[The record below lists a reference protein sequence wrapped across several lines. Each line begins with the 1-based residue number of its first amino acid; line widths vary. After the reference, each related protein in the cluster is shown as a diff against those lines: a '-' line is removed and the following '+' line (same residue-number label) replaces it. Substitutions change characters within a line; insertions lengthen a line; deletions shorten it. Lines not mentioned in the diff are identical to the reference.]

1 MDKYEYNLKLEE
13 ITKLADQGYY
23 EDAADIID
31 TIDWRRVRN
40 VRTLCMIS
48 EIYEEVGR
56 LQDSKALLL
65 RAYRK
70 SQAVR
75 SILFH
80 LTEISVKLREFDDAA
95 EFYSEFVEAAP
106 HDNSRYLLKYM
117 IYRGRGAAIED
128 QIEILEEYN
137 QKEYTEKY
145 AYELAKLYYRAG
157 QKEKCVDAC
166 DDLVVWFRQG
176 KYVIRALE
184 LKQRIKALTP
194 VQQAIYDNRNEA
206 TMPKAEM
213 VENVAPDLEKAI
225 LENMPESSKE
235 VITDDVISVT
245 EKEIAQSVAEHTAEK
260 EENDDYGIFAA
271 FSENQEKTDQEEQ
284 DFHKELPVTT
294 PEKTVDNEN
303 AAEKAA
309 DDAEVDEKIVDDA
322 DSEAENVS
330 KEKADAAGQDAPAK
344 ADKKYEFNTEDLQA
358 ELAKSMRD
366 ILSGIQRKPDESDII
381 EPMNDVTAEAEEAAE
396 EVPAEEI
403 KRNNIDDILL
413 SMSLAQKE
421 AAIAA
426 VLGKKVGESVEA
438 EAEQTEV
445 QEEVEAEAEPQVE
458 EAAEPQP
465 QEELEVEPQIEKV
478 EAPVEE
484 AVESE
489 PEVEVQPVEEVV
501 EAEAEQPE
509 VQEEVEAETEPQ
521 VEEATEPQPEEEL
534 EVEVQPVEAE
544 AEQPEE
550 TQQIEEVVEVE
561 PEVGE
566 LEAKAEPQV
575 EEVVEPQP
583 ETEVKEAAVED
594 ASAKKAALG
603 NTRDIAK
610 EIEAELEKQAAEL
623 EKQEKEKQAEKAAEK
638 EKEAKKEAAPV
649 KEEDVAPTDL
659 TEEQKYNFSYFAT
672 VAGLSQQIAS
682 ALYMVMK
689 KMKSTDQ
696 TSRVGNLIILGA
708 EGSGKST
715 LGIRFAKTI
724 SEEKGEESV
733 KIAKIYAEDFNKKD
747 IPSTVAKIA
756 GGTLI
761 IEEAGDLDD
770 AVVEQLSKAME
781 FRTDALLV
789 VLEDEKKY
797 LKELFE
803 KHPDFAEKFTSE
815 IVIPVFTNDEL
826 VEFGRTYAYEEDYT
840 IDEEAIPT
848 LYERISELQ
857 EAGRPVTVID
867 VKEIVDE
874 AIRQSEKIGFRKL
887 SMVLSKKRYDAD
899 DRVILYEKDFR

>member
-260 EENDDYGIFAA
+260 EENDNYGIFAA

-294 PEKTVDNEN
+294 PEKTVDDEN

-330 KEKADAAGQDAPAK
+330 KEKADAVGQDAPAK

-381 EPMNDVTAEAEEAAE
+381 EPMNDVTAEAEEATE

-426 VLGKKVGESVEA
+426 VLGKKVEA
-438 EAEQTEV
+438 EPQPVKATESHVEEVAEVEPETEV
-445 QEEVEAEAEPQVE
+445 ELAEKIVEVAPEVEPQVE
-458 EAAEPQP
+458 EVAEA
-465 QEELEVEPQIEKV
+465 ELEEAAPIEKV
-478 EAPVEE
+478 IEE
-484 AVESE
+484 VAE
-489 PEVEVQPVEEVV
+489 PEETPQVEEVV
-501 EAEAEQPE
+501 EAEQ
-509 VQEEVEAETEPQ
+509 
-521 VEEATEPQPEEEL
+521 
-534 EVEVQPVEAE
+534 EVEVQPIEAE
-544 AEQPEE
+544 AEHLEE
-550 TQQIEEVVEVE
+550 TEVPAEV
-561 PEVGE
+561 
-566 LEAKAEPQV
+566 EPQV
-575 EEVVEPQP
+575 EEVAEAEPEVKVQPIEEVAESKLVEEVSQAEP
-583 ETEVKEAAVED
+583 ETEVKEDAAEG

-623 EKQEKEKQAEKAAEK
+623 EKQEKEKQAEKEK
-638 EKEAKKEAAPV
+638 GEKKEAASV
-649 KEEDVAPTDL
+649 KEEDAVPTDL

-848 LYERISELQ
+848 LYDRISELQ

>member
-75 SILFH
+75 NILFH

-260 EENDDYGIFAA
+260 EENDDYGIFAV
-271 FSENQEKTDQEEQ
+271 FSENQEKTDQEER

-426 VLGKKVGESVEA
+426 VLGKKV
-438 EAEQTEV
+438 
-445 QEEVEAEAEPQVE
+445 EAEPQPVK
-458 EAAEPQP
+458 AAE
-465 QEELEVEPQIEKV
+465 
-478 EAPVEE
+478 
-484 AVESE
+484 SH
-489 PEVEVQPVEEVV
+489 VEEV
-501 EAEAEQPE
+501 A
-509 VQEEVEAETEPQ
+509 
-521 VEEATEPQPEEEL
+521 
-534 EVEVQPVEAE
+534 
-544 AEQPEE
+544 
-550 TQQIEEVVEVE
+550 EVE
-561 PEVGE
+561 PETEVE
-566 LEAKAEPQV
+566 LAEKIVEVAPEVEPQV
-575 EEVVEPQP
+575 EEVAEAEQEVEVQPIEEVAEVSQAEP
-583 ETEVKEAAVED
+583 ETEVKEDAAEG

-623 EKQEKEKQAEKAAEK
+623 EKQEKEKQAEKEK
-638 EKEAKKEAAPV
+638 EEKKEAASV
-649 KEEDVAPTDL
+649 KEEDAAPTDL

-803 KHPDFAEKFTSE
+803 KHPNFAEKFTSE

-848 LYERISELQ
+848 LYDRISELQ

>member
-284 DFHKELPVTT
+284 DFHKELLVTT

-438 EAEQTEV
+438 EAEQQPEV
-445 QEEVEAEAEPQVE
+445 QADVKAETEPQVE

-465 QEELEVEPQIEKV
+465 Q
-478 EAPVEE
+478 
-484 AVESE
+484 
-489 PEVEVQPVEEVV
+489 
-501 EAEAEQPE
+501 
-509 VQEEVEAETEPQ
+509 
-521 VEEATEPQPEEEL
+521 EEL

-815 IVIPVFTNDEL
+815 IVIPVLTNDEL

>member
-75 SILFH
+75 NILFH

-271 FSENQEKTDQEEQ
+271 FSENQEKTDQEER

-426 VLGKKVGESVEA
+426 VLGKKVEA
-438 EAEQTEV
+438 EPQPVKAAESHVEEVAEVEPETEV
-445 QEEVEAEAEPQVE
+445 ELAEKIVEVAPEVEPQVE
-458 EAAEPQP
+458 EVAEAEP
-465 QEELEVEPQIEKV
+465 EEAAPIEKV
-478 EAPVEE
+478 IEE
-484 AVESE
+484 VAE
-489 PEVEVQPVEEVV
+489 PEETPEVEEVV
-501 EAEAEQPE
+501 EAEQ
-509 VQEEVEAETEPQ
+509 
-521 VEEATEPQPEEEL
+521 
-534 EVEVQPVEAE
+534 
-544 AEQPEE
+544 
-550 TQQIEEVVEVE
+550 
-561 PEVGE
+561 
-566 LEAKAEPQV
+566 
-575 EEVVEPQP
+575 
-583 ETEVKEAAVED
+583 
-594 ASAKKAALG
+594 
-603 NTRDIAK
+603 
-610 EIEAELEKQAAEL
+610 ELEKQAAEL
-623 EKQEKEKQAEKAAEK
+623 EKQEKEKQAEKEK
-638 EKEAKKEAAPV
+638 EEKKEVASV
-649 KEEDVAPTDL
+649 KEEDAAPTDL

-848 LYERISELQ
+848 LYDRISELQ

>member
-75 SILFH
+75 NILFH

-260 EENDDYGIFAA
+260 EENDDYGIFAV
-271 FSENQEKTDQEEQ
+271 FSENQEKTDQEER

-426 VLGKKVGESVEA
+426 VLGKKV
-438 EAEQTEV
+438 
-445 QEEVEAEAEPQVE
+445 EAEPQPVK
-458 EAAEPQP
+458 AAE
-465 QEELEVEPQIEKV
+465 
-478 EAPVEE
+478 
-484 AVESE
+484 SH
-489 PEVEVQPVEEVV
+489 VEEV
-501 EAEAEQPE
+501 A
-509 VQEEVEAETEPQ
+509 
-521 VEEATEPQPEEEL
+521 
-534 EVEVQPVEAE
+534 
-544 AEQPEE
+544 
-550 TQQIEEVVEVE
+550 EVE
-561 PEVGE
+561 PETEVE
-566 LEAKAEPQV
+566 LAEKIVEVAPEVEPQV
-575 EEVVEPQP
+575 EEVAEAEPEEAAPIEEVAEVSQADP
-583 ETEVKEAAVED
+583 ETEVKEDAAEGT
-594 ASAKKAALG
+594 SAKKAALG

-623 EKQEKEKQAEKAAEK
+623 EKQEKEKQAEKEK
-638 EKEAKKEAAPV
+638 EEKKEAASV
-649 KEEDVAPTDL
+649 KEEDAVPTDL

-682 ALYMVMK
+682 ALHMVMK

-848 LYERISELQ
+848 LYDRISELQ

>member
-75 SILFH
+75 NILFH

-157 QKEKCVDAC
+157 QKEKCVDTC

-426 VLGKKVGESVEA
+426 VLGKKV
-438 EAEQTEV
+438 
-445 QEEVEAEAEPQVE
+445 EAEPQPVK
-458 EAAEPQP
+458 AAE
-465 QEELEVEPQIEKV
+465 
-478 EAPVEE
+478 
-484 AVESE
+484 SH
-489 PEVEVQPVEEVV
+489 VEEV
-501 EAEAEQPE
+501 A
-509 VQEEVEAETEPQ
+509 
-521 VEEATEPQPEEEL
+521 
-534 EVEVQPVEAE
+534 
-544 AEQPEE
+544 
-550 TQQIEEVVEVE
+550 EVE
-561 PEVGE
+561 PETEVE
-566 LEAKAEPQV
+566 LAEKIVEVAPEVEPQV
-575 EEVVEPQP
+575 EEVVEAEQEVEVQPIEEVAEVSQAEP
-583 ETEVKEAAVED
+583 ETEVKEDAAEG

-623 EKQEKEKQAEKAAEK
+623 EKQEKEKQAEKEK
-638 EKEAKKEAAPV
+638 EEKKEAASV
-649 KEEDVAPTDL
+649 KEEDAAPTDL

>member
-294 PEKTVDNEN
+294 PEKTVDNE
-303 AAEKAA
+303 
-309 DDAEVDEKIVDDA
+309 
-322 DSEAENVS
+322 
-330 KEKADAAGQDAPAK
+330 QRMM
-344 ADKKYEFNTEDLQA
+344 QR
-358 ELAKSMRD
+358 SMRKLWMTQ
-366 ILSGIQRKPDESDII
+366 IPKRK
-381 EPMNDVTAEAEEAAE
+381 TYQK
-396 EVPAEEI
+396 
-403 KRNNIDDILL
+403 KRQ
-413 SMSLAQKE
+413 M
-421 AAIAA
+421 
-426 VLGKKVGESVEA
+426 
-438 EAEQTEV
+438 
-445 QEEVEAEAEPQVE
+445 
-458 EAAEPQP
+458 
-465 QEELEVEPQIEKV
+465 
-478 EAPVEE
+478 
-484 AVESE
+484 
-489 PEVEVQPVEEVV
+489 QPV
-501 EAEAEQPE
+501 
-509 VQEEVEAETEPQ
+509 
-521 VEEATEPQPEEEL
+521 
-534 EVEVQPVEAE
+534 
-544 AEQPEE
+544 
-550 TQQIEEVVEVE
+550 
-561 PEVGE
+561 
-566 LEAKAEPQV
+566 
-575 EEVVEPQP
+575 
-583 ETEVKEAAVED
+583 
-594 ASAKKAALG
+594 
-603 NTRDIAK
+603 RMHR
-610 EIEAELEKQAAEL
+610 
-623 EKQEKEKQAEKAAEK
+623 
-638 EKEAKKEAAPV
+638 
-649 KEEDVAPTDL
+649 
-659 TEEQKYNFSYFAT
+659 QKRIKN
-672 VAGLSQQIAS
+672 
-682 ALYMVMK
+682 M
-689 KMKSTDQ
+689 
-696 TSRVGNLIILGA
+696 NLIQKTFRQNLQRVC
-708 EGSGKST
+708 
-715 LGIRFAKTI
+715 GIF
-724 SEEKGEESV
+724 S
-733 KIAKIYAEDFNKKD
+733 
-747 IPSTVAKIA
+747 
-756 GGTLI
+756 
-761 IEEAGDLDD
+761 
-770 AVVEQLSKAME
+770 
-781 FRTDALLV
+781 
-789 VLEDEKKY
+789 
-797 LKELFE
+797 
-803 KHPDFAEKFTSE
+803 
-815 IVIPVFTNDEL
+815 PVFRENRMR
-826 VEFGRTYAYEEDYT
+826 V
-840 IDEEAIPT
+840 T
-848 LYERISELQ
+848 LSNR
-857 EAGRPVTVID
+857 
-867 VKEIVDE
+867 
-874 AIRQSEKIGFRKL
+874 
-887 SMVLSKKRYDAD
+887 
-899 DRVILYEKDFR
+899 

>member
-260 EENDDYGIFAA
+260 EENDNYGIFAA

-426 VLGKKVGESVEA
+426 VLGKKVGAEPQPVKAAESHVEEVA
-438 EAEQTEV
+438 EVEPETEV
-445 QEEVEAEAEPQVE
+445 ELAEKIVEVAPEVEPQVE
-458 EAAEPQP
+458 EVAEA
-465 QEELEVEPQIEKV
+465 ELEEAAPIEKV
-478 EAPVEE
+478 IEE
-484 AVESE
+484 VAE
-489 PEVEVQPVEEVV
+489 PEETSQVEEVV
-501 EAEAEQPE
+501 EAEQ
-509 VQEEVEAETEPQ
+509 
-521 VEEATEPQPEEEL
+521 

-544 AEQPEE
+544 AEHLEE
-550 TQQIEEVVEVE
+550 TEVPAEV
-561 PEVGE
+561 
-566 LEAKAEPQV
+566 EPQV
-575 EEVVEPQP
+575 EEVVEAEQEVEVQPIEEVAESELVEEVSQVEP
-583 ETEVKEAAVED
+583 ETEVKEATAED

-815 IVIPVFTNDEL
+815 IVIPVLTNDEL

-857 EAGRPVTVID
+857 EVGRPVTVID

>member
-75 SILFH
+75 NILFH

-438 EAEQTEV
+438 EAEQ
-445 QEEVEAEAEPQVE
+445 
-458 EAAEPQP
+458 
-465 QEELEVEPQIEKV
+465 
-478 EAPVEE
+478 
-484 AVESE
+484 
-489 PEVEVQPVEEVV
+489 
-501 EAEAEQPE
+501 QPE
-509 VQEEVEAETEPQ
+509 VQADVKAETEPQ
-521 VEEATEPQPEEEL
+521 VEEAAPH
-534 EVEVQPVEAE
+534 
-544 AEQPEE
+544 
-550 TQQIEEVVEVE
+550 
-561 PEVGE
+561 
-566 LEAKAEPQV
+566 V
-575 EEVVEPQP
+575 EEATETKP
-583 ETEVKEAAVED
+583 EAV
-594 ASAKKAALG
+594 
-603 NTRDIAK
+603 
-610 EIEAELEKQAAEL
+610 
-623 EKQEKEKQAEKAAEK
+623 
-638 EKEAKKEAAPV
+638 
-649 KEEDVAPTDL
+649 
-659 TEEQKYNFSYFAT
+659 
-672 VAGLSQQIAS
+672 
-682 ALYMVMK
+682 
-689 KMKSTDQ
+689 
-696 TSRVGNLIILGA
+696 
-708 EGSGKST
+708 
-715 LGIRFAKTI
+715 
-724 SEEKGEESV
+724 
-733 KIAKIYAEDFNKKD
+733 
-747 IPSTVAKIA
+747 
-756 GGTLI
+756 
-761 IEEAGDLDD
+761 
-770 AVVEQLSKAME
+770 
-781 FRTDALLV
+781 
-789 VLEDEKKY
+789 
-797 LKELFE
+797 
-803 KHPDFAEKFTSE
+803 
-815 IVIPVFTNDEL
+815 
-826 VEFGRTYAYEEDYT
+826 
-840 IDEEAIPT
+840 
-848 LYERISELQ
+848 
-857 EAGRPVTVID
+857 
-867 VKEIVDE
+867 
-874 AIRQSEKIGFRKL
+874 
-887 SMVLSKKRYDAD
+887 
-899 DRVILYEKDFR
+899 

>member
-245 EKEIAQSVAEHTAEK
+245 EKEIAQSVAENTAEK
-260 EENDDYGIFAA
+260 EETDDDGLFAA

-426 VLGKKVGESVEA
+426 VLGKKV
-438 EAEQTEV
+438 
-445 QEEVEAEAEPQVE
+445 EAEPQPVK
-458 EAAEPQP
+458 AAE
-465 QEELEVEPQIEKV
+465 
-478 EAPVEE
+478 
-484 AVESE
+484 SH
-489 PEVEVQPVEEVV
+489 VEEV
-501 EAEAEQPE
+501 A
-509 VQEEVEAETEPQ
+509 
-521 VEEATEPQPEEEL
+521 
-534 EVEVQPVEAE
+534 
-544 AEQPEE
+544 
-550 TQQIEEVVEVE
+550 EVE
-561 PEVGE
+561 PETEVE
-566 LEAKAEPQV
+566 LAEKIVEVAPEVEPQV
-575 EEVVEPQP
+575 EEVAEAEQEVEVQPIEEVAEVSQAEP
-583 ETEVKEAAVED
+583 ETEVKEDAAEG

-623 EKQEKEKQAEKAAEK
+623 EKQEKEKQAEKEK
-638 EKEAKKEAAPV
+638 EEKKEAASV
-649 KEEDVAPTDL
+649 KEEDAAPTDL

>member
-271 FSENQEKTDQEEQ
+271 FSENQEKTDQEKQ

-426 VLGKKVGESVEA
+426 VLGKKV
-438 EAEQTEV
+438 
-445 QEEVEAEAEPQVE
+445 EAEPQPVK
-458 EAAEPQP
+458 AAE
-465 QEELEVEPQIEKV
+465 
-478 EAPVEE
+478 
-484 AVESE
+484 SH
-489 PEVEVQPVEEVV
+489 VEEV
-501 EAEAEQPE
+501 A
-509 VQEEVEAETEPQ
+509 
-521 VEEATEPQPEEEL
+521 
-534 EVEVQPVEAE
+534 
-544 AEQPEE
+544 
-550 TQQIEEVVEVE
+550 EVE
-561 PEVGE
+561 PETEVE
-566 LEAKAEPQV
+566 LAEKIVEVAPEVEPQV
-575 EEVVEPQP
+575 EEVAEAEQEVEVQPIEEVAEVSQADP
-583 ETEVKEAAVED
+583 ETEVKEDAAEG

-623 EKQEKEKQAEKAAEK
+623 EKQEKEKQAEKEK
-638 EKEAKKEAAPV
+638 EEKKEAASV
-649 KEEDVAPTDL
+649 KEEDAAPTDL

-848 LYERISELQ
+848 LYDRISELQ

>member
-75 SILFH
+75 NILFH

-260 EENDDYGIFAA
+260 EENDDYGIFAV
-271 FSENQEKTDQEEQ
+271 FSENQEKTDQEER

-426 VLGKKVGESVEA
+426 VLGKKV
-438 EAEQTEV
+438 
-445 QEEVEAEAEPQVE
+445 EAEPQPVK
-458 EAAEPQP
+458 AAE
-465 QEELEVEPQIEKV
+465 
-478 EAPVEE
+478 
-484 AVESE
+484 SH
-489 PEVEVQPVEEVV
+489 VEEV
-501 EAEAEQPE
+501 A
-509 VQEEVEAETEPQ
+509 
-521 VEEATEPQPEEEL
+521 
-534 EVEVQPVEAE
+534 
-544 AEQPEE
+544 
-550 TQQIEEVVEVE
+550 EVE
-561 PEVGE
+561 PETEVE
-566 LEAKAEPQV
+566 LAEKIVEVAPEVEPQV
-575 EEVVEPQP
+575 EEVVEAEQEVEVQPIEEVAEVSQAEP
-583 ETEVKEAAVED
+583 ETEVKEDAAEG

-623 EKQEKEKQAEKAAEK
+623 EKQEKEKQAEKEK
-638 EKEAKKEAAPV
+638 EEKKEAASV
-649 KEEDVAPTDL
+649 KEEDAAPTDL

-803 KHPDFAEKFTSE
+803 KHPNFAEKFTSE

-848 LYERISELQ
+848 LYDRISELQ

>member
-294 PEKTVDNEN
+294 PEKTVDYEN

-426 VLGKKVGESVEA
+426 VLGKKVEA
-438 EAEQTEV
+438 EPQPVKAAESHVEEVAEVEPETEV
-445 QEEVEAEAEPQVE
+445 ELAEKIVEVAPEVEPQVE
-458 EAAEPQP
+458 EVAEAEP
-465 QEELEVEPQIEKV
+465 EEAAPIEKV
-478 EAPVEE
+478 IEE
-484 AVESE
+484 VAE
-489 PEVEVQPVEEVV
+489 PEETAQVEEVV
-501 EAEAEQPE
+501 EAEQ
-509 VQEEVEAETEPQ
+509 
-521 VEEATEPQPEEEL
+521 

-544 AEQPEE
+544 AEHLEE
-550 TQQIEEVVEVE
+550 MEVPAEV
-561 PEVGE
+561 
-566 LEAKAEPQV
+566 EPQV
-575 EEVVEPQP
+575 EEVAEAEPEIKVQTVEEVEEVSQAEP
-583 ETEVKEAAVED
+583 ETEVKEDAAEG

-623 EKQEKEKQAEKAAEK
+623 EKQEKEKQAEKEK
-638 EKEAKKEAAPV
+638 EEKKEAASV
-649 KEEDVAPTDL
+649 KEEDAAPTDL

-848 LYERISELQ
+848 LYDRISELQ
-857 EAGRPVTVID
+857 EAGRQVTVID

>member
-309 DDAEVDEKIVDDA
+309 DDAEVDEKIMDDA

-330 KEKADAAGQDAPAK
+330 KEKTDAAGQDAPAK

-426 VLGKKVGESVEA
+426 VLGKKVEA
-438 EAEQTEV
+438 ELQPVKAAESHVEEVAEVEPETEV
-445 QEEVEAEAEPQVE
+445 ELAEKIVEVAPEVEPQVE
-458 EAAEPQP
+458 EVAEAEP
-465 QEELEVEPQIEKV
+465 EEAAPIEKV
-478 EAPVEE
+478 IEE
-484 AVESE
+484 VAE
-489 PEVEVQPVEEVV
+489 PEETPQVEEVV
-501 EAEAEQPE
+501 EAEQ
-509 VQEEVEAETEPQ
+509 
-521 VEEATEPQPEEEL
+521 
-534 EVEVQPVEAE
+534 EVEVQPIEEVAESEPEQETETLAEEVAE
-544 AEQPEE
+544 AEPEIKVQ
-550 TQQIEEVVEVE
+550 TVKEVAEVSQ
-561 PEVGE
+561 
-566 LEAKAEPQV
+566 AE
-575 EEVVEPQP
+575 P
-583 ETEVKEAAVED
+583 ETEVKEDAAEG

-623 EKQEKEKQAEKAAEK
+623 EKQEKEKQAEKEK
-638 EKEAKKEAAPV
+638 EEKKEAASV
-649 KEEDVAPTDL
+649 KEEDAAPTDL

>member
-294 PEKTVDNEN
+294 PEKTVDHEN

-381 EPMNDVTAEAEEAAE
+381 EPMNDVTAEAEEVAE

-484 AVESE
+484 AVKAE
-489 PEVEVQPVEEVV
+489 PEVEVQPVEEVKSV

-509 VQEEVEAETEPQ
+509 VEEVK
-521 VEEATEPQPEEEL
+521 
-534 EVEVQPVEAE
+534 AE
-544 AEQPEE
+544 AQTEIQ
-550 TQQIEEVVEVE
+550 T
-561 PEVGE
+561 
-566 LEAKAEPQV
+566 KAEPQV
-575 EEVVEPQP
+575 EED
-583 ETEVKEAAVED
+583 AA
-594 ASAKKAALG
+594 AKKAALG

-649 KEEDVAPTDL
+649 KEEDAAPTDL

-815 IVIPVFTNDEL
+815 IVIPVLTNDEL